1 MHLTLPGS
9 RSYCFDI
16 SFLNRF
22 LWGAGLSD
30 LAIIRVPGTPTA
42 KTKGYEMRVTFQR
55 ILCATD
61 LSDISHQA
69 IAHGITLAHEFEAR
83 LLVCHCIHLPA
94 PSIYGEAYLAPEE
107 QLDRNIDFARKR
119 ISDLMAGHE
128 VDWEP
133 LVIVGPAAEEITRVV
148 REKAIDIV
156 LTATQGRRVL
166 KRMLLGSV
174 TERLMRTLS
183 CPLLVIPAADGGAA
197 AKAEAAL
204 RFKRILVGCDF
215 SPDADLA
222 FQHGLNMAQEFQ
234 AELHLMHIIE
244 TPLYTET
251 FKPVLA
257 HRQAST
263 VAIRDFLKSK
273 IDALVP
279 EEARHWCQPVTVLE
293 EGQPYVQL
301 LRYAEENEI
310 DLIVLG
316 VRGHGLIGTMF
327 VGSTTDRVI
336 RRANCPVLSVCP
348 HSGGT

>member
-1 MHLTLPGS
+1 
-9 RSYCFDI
+9 
-16 SFLNRF
+16 
-22 LWGAGLSD
+22 
-30 LAIIRVPGTPTA
+30 
-42 KTKGYEMRVTFQR
+42 MRVMFRR

-69 IAHGITLAHEFEAR
+69 IAHGITFAHEFGAH

-107 QLDRNIDFARKR
+107 QLHRSMDFARKR
-119 ISDLMAGHE
+119 IAELMEGHA
-128 VDWEP
+128 VDWES
-133 LVIVGPAAEEITRVV
+133 LVIVGPAAQEITREA
-148 REKAIDIV
+148 RERAVDIV

-174 TERLMRTLS
+174 TERLMRTLP
-183 CPLLVIPAADGGAA
+183 CPLLVIPAADGEAA
-197 AKAEAAL
+197 AMPEAAL

-222 FQHGLNMAQEFQ
+222 FRHGLSLAQEFQ
-234 AELHLMHIIE
+234 AELHLMHVIE

-251 FKPVLA
+251 LKPVFA
-257 HRQAST
+257 HQPAST
-263 VAIRDFLKSK
+263 AVIRDFLQSK
-273 IDALVP
+273 VDALVP
-279 EEARHWCQPVTVLE
+279 QEARHWCQPVTVLE
-293 EGQPYVQL
+293 EGQPYRQL
-301 LRYAEENEI
+301 LRYAEEQAI

-327 VGSTTDRVI
+327 LGSTTDRVI

-348 HSGGT
+348 HCGQR